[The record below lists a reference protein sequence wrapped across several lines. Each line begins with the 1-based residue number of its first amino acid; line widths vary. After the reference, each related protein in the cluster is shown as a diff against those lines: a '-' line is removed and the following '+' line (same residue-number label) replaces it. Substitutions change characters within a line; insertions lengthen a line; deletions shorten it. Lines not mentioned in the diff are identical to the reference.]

1 MTDLTMTEMMTK
13 EDVTA
18 MILSAKKQAGL
29 TWEEI
34 ADKIGMSPV
43 WTHSAAMGMNAF
55 PAEKAKLMVSV
66 MGLPQEAESV
76 LAESPTKIWEQAVP
90 TDPCIY
96 RFYEIVG
103 VYGPTLKALIQEKFG
118 DGIMSAIDFDMTVT
132 RVENPKG
139 DRVKVEMSGKYLGYN
154 SWCPVPRCPHSVMR
168 MLFKRFAWL
177 KMPGTRAT
185 PTKWPWP
192 IPPTPAGAIVPNSL
206 MAATRSALF

>member
-1 MTDLTMTEMMTK
+1 MKDFAMTDMMTK

-34 ADKIGMSPV
+34 AEKIAMSPV

-55 PAEKAKLMVSV
+55 PPEKAKLMVSV

-103 VYGPTLKALIQEKFG
+103 VYGPTLKALIQEEFG
-118 DGIMSAIDFDMTVT
+118 DGIMSAIDFDMSIT

-139 DRVKVEMSGKYLGYN
+139 DRVKVEMSGKFLGYN
-154 SWCPVPRCPHSVMR
+154 
-168 MLFKRFAWL
+168 AW
-177 KMPGTRAT
+177 
-185 PTKWPWP
+185 
-192 IPPTPAGAIVPNSL
+192 
-206 MAATRSALF
+206 

>member
-1 MTDLTMTEMMTK
+1 MKDLVMTEMMTK
-13 EDVTA
+13 EDTTA

-29 TWEEI
+29 TWEDI
-34 ADKIGMSPV
+34 AEKIGMSPV

-55 PAEKAKLMVSV
+55 PPEKAKLMVSI

-154 SWCPVPRCPHSVMR
+154 SW
-168 MLFKRFAWL
+168 
-177 KMPGTRAT
+177 
-185 PTKWPWP
+185 
-192 IPPTPAGAIVPNSL
+192 
-206 MAATRSALF
+206 

>member
-1 MTDLTMTEMMTK
+1 MSEMMTK

-18 MILSAKKQAGL
+18 MILSAKKTAGL

-34 ADKIGMSPV
+34 AQKIGMSPI

-55 PAEKAKLMVSV
+55 PPEKAELMVAT
-66 MGLPQEAESV
+66 MGLPQEAASV

-103 VYGPTLKALIQEKFG
+103 VYGPTLKAIIQEKFG

-132 RVENPKG
+132 RVEHPKG
-139 DRVKVEMSGKYLGYN
+139 DRVKVEMSGKFLGYN
-154 SWCPVPRCPHSVMR
+154 SW
-168 MLFKRFAWL
+168 
-177 KMPGTRAT
+177 
-185 PTKWPWP
+185 
-192 IPPTPAGAIVPNSL
+192 
-206 MAATRSALF
+206 

>member
-1 MTDLTMTEMMTK
+1 MKDLTMTEMMTK

-18 MILSAKKQAGL
+18 MILSAKKTAGL
-29 TWEEI
+29 TWEQI
-34 ADKIGMSPV
+34 AEKIGMSPV

-55 PAEKAKLMVSV
+55 PPEKAKLMVSV

-76 LAESPTKIWEQAVP
+76 LVESPTKIWEQAVP

-118 DGIMSAIDFDMTVT
+118 DGIMSAIDFNMSVT
-132 RVENPKG
+132 REENPKG

-154 SWCPVPRCPHSVMR
+154 SW
-168 MLFKRFAWL
+168 
-177 KMPGTRAT
+177 
-185 PTKWPWP
+185 
-192 IPPTPAGAIVPNSL
+192 
-206 MAATRSALF
+206 

>member
-1 MTDLTMTEMMTK
+1 MKDTIALSEALTK

-29 TWEEI
+29 KWEEI
-34 ADKIGMSPV
+34 AEKIGMSPI

-55 PAEKAKLMVSV
+55 PPEKARLMVSV

-76 LAESPTKIWEQAVP
+76 LTESPTKIWEQAVP

-103 VYGPTLKALIQEKFG
+103 VYGPTLKAIIQEKFG
-118 DGIMSAIDFDMTVT
+118 DGIMSAIDFDMSVT

-139 DRVKVEMSGKYLGYN
+139 DRVKVEMSGKFLNYN
-154 SWCPVPRCPHSVMR
+154 SW
-168 MLFKRFAWL
+168 
-177 KMPGTRAT
+177 
-185 PTKWPWP
+185 
-192 IPPTPAGAIVPNSL
+192 
-206 MAATRSALF
+206 